1 MTSVLPTGRRRLLPV
16 GLCYA
21 LVTAIE
27 IVYFATSMTSLRVV
41 GLGLQAGFA
50 AALAYAGSVRRPAA
64 HSGMSGG
71 PLRARRS

>member
-27 IVYFATSMTSLRVV
+27 IVYFTSSMTSLRVL

-50 AALAYAGSVRRPAA
+50 AALVYAGSVRPPAPP
-64 HSGMSGG
+64 SGLGG
-71 PLRARRS
+71 LRARRS

>member
-1 MTSVLPTGRRRLLPV
+1 VTSVLPTGHRRLLPV

-27 IVYFATSMTSLRVV
+27 IVYFATSMTWTRVV

-50 AALAYAGSVRRPAA
+50 AALVYAGSVRRP
-64 HSGMSGG
+64 GPPPGLGG
-71 PLRARRS
+71 GLRARRS

>member
-1 MTSVLPTGRRRLLPV
+1 LLPV

-27 IVYFATSMTSLRVV
+27 IVYFATSMTALRVV

-50 AALAYAGSVRRPAA
+50 AALVYAGSIRRPAVRP
-64 HSGMSGG
+64 GMSTG